1 MSCRYG
7 EVAIAVE
14 PSIVNSKKVFQ
25 AMMPRTFRCDGR
37 ITEIE
42 MMILLFILKVV
53 LVAGERYLRSP
64 RPFSAEF
71 MVSVA

>member
-1 MSCRYG
+1 
-7 EVAIAVE
+7 
-14 PSIVNSKKVFQ
+14 
-25 AMMPRTFRCDGR
+25 MPRTFRCDGR